1 MKSGLISPSR
11 RGANHPSSTE
21 GRAMWRGLELGAAGA
36 GQRAIRA
43 LGAEPARIPAPA
55 LSSGFWL
62 SRGESQH
69 RG

>member
-1 MKSGLISPSR
+1 
-11 RGANHPSSTE
+11 
-21 GRAMWRGLELGAAGA
+21 MWRGLELGAAEA

-43 LGAEPARIPAPA
+43 LGAEPARIPAPT